1 MDANASINPC
11 RRAARVAKRR
21 PGTDVNIGDRTA
33 IALAGGKKN
42 MRSAPAS
49 KKKRDYI
56 AVGDVGP
63 PKAAGPCL
71 YIRLEYGR
79 GTGVNTVDCTAVINP
94 PLLRM
99 RV

>member
-1 MDANASINPC
+1 
-11 RRAARVAKRR
+11 
-21 PGTDVNIGDRTA
+21 
-33 IALAGGKKN
+33 

-79 GTGVNTVDCTAVINP
+79 GSGVNTVDCTAVINP